1 MEKRVTAFVRRHAFP
16 LTIAVIAT
24 SFLLFFFL
32 IPVLKVFSASLFDPA
47 GKALTLTNYTH
58 VLSSR
63 FFLGALTN
71 SLTIAA
77 LASVFTILIGVPFA
91 FCVARLPIAGK
102 PVLLALAALPLVL
115 PSFVSAYALVLMFGR
130 AGIVTGWLRS
140 VGIPF
145 ESLYGAKGIVT
156 VYALTLYPY
165 VVLPTVAAF
174 RSLDISVEE
183 AAQNLGS
190 SRLRTLRTVT
200 LPLVLPSILAGGLLV
215 FIEAMEN
222 FGVPF
227 VLAEDKP
234 ILAVD
239 HPIGRAAVIPPEKR
253 DPVVGKGD
261 IDVPPVC
268 LAPYGLVPRDDPIG
282 IADYGS
288 AHGLLLAIRRRGMV
302 TARSR
307 GSAMPCST

>member
-1 MEKRVTAFVRRHAFP
+1 SRRHHPSAPAAARRPSPVADGIGGPACRRRGRGRLLSGARDGVERRVRAFLRLHAFP
-16 LTIAVIAT
+16 LAIAAIAT

-47 GKALTLTNYTH
+47 GKTFTLINYTH

-145 ESLYGAKGIVT
+145 ESLYGIKGIVIAYT
-156 VYALTLYPY
+156 LTLYPY
-165 VVLPTVAAF
+165 IVMPVTAAF
-174 RSLDISVEE
+174 
-183 AAQNLGS
+183 
-190 SRLRTLRTVT
+190 
-200 LPLVLPSILAGGLLV
+200 
-215 FIEAMEN
+215 
-222 FGVPF
+222 
-227 VLAEDKP
+227 K
-234 ILAVD
+234 
-239 HPIGRAAVIPPEKR
+239 
-253 DPVVGKGD
+253 
-261 IDVPPVC
+261 
-268 LAPYGLVPRDDPIG
+268 
-282 IADYGS
+282 
-288 AHGLLLAIRRRGMV
+288 
-302 TARSR
+302 
-307 GSAMPCST
+307 